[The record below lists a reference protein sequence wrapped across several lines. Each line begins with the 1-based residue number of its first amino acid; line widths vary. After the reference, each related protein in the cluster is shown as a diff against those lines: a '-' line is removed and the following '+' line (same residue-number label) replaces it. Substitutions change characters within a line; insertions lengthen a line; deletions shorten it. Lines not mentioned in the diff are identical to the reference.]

1 MFHDVT
7 GHRQP
12 PICRERRFTRM
23 AVQAASRSSIIRL
36 SLAVAIA
43 SAGLASMLGMVE
55 AARASLVI
63 DAGYS
68 PNAGET
74 CFATPDGGATVFSST
89 DASAVQDA
97 VTAANPGDTIRAAG
111 YCAGVHEVVHEM
123 QTVHIPKELTL
134 RGGYTTTNWST
145 AFPVTQPTT
154 LDAQG
159 LGRVIYATDRLTMAD
174 MTVQNGSISG
184 AGGCPSGCGGGVFAA
199 GALSLDGVDIR
210 GNTAASDGGGVYAF
224 GVTRLSD
231 DLFLGNS
238 CTSVDCR
245 GGGLFVYGVL
255 MLNGSR
261 FIGNV
266 AAGSG
271 GGAYVTSGLV
281 SHSEIANALFARNAA
296 GMAAAIYLIE
306 PTSGNGT
313 ADVINTTIASPTLSS
328 GPAIGIGAGAV
339 NITNTSIASYTIG
352 ISNAVGTV
360 CEDYNLFYSNVITS
374 AGLITHGAHSFVDN
388 PGFVDPR
395 ADDYHLA
402 SPSAAIDRGVDAG
415 VYADLDGHPRP
426 QGAGYDIG
434 AYESSFFVD
443 LSIVKSV
450 TPAAA
455 AAGHAIT
462 YTLAFSNAGNRT
474 ATGVVITDTGSAGW
488 VSNMAYVASIPVTPA
503 PGLAF
508 SWQVGSLAPDA
519 TARITLTGI
528 FSPADEGEA
537 SYINV
542 AHIGS
547 ADAEIITANNRSS
560 AELTQLQA
568 IVYLP
573 VVMH

>member
-1 MFHDVT
+1 
-7 GHRQP
+7 
-12 PICRERRFTRM
+12 M
-23 AVQAASRSSIIRL
+23 AVRAASRTSIIRT

-43 SAGLASMLGMVE
+43 SVGLASMLGMVD
-55 AARASLVI
+55 AARASLVS

-74 CFATPDGGATVFSST
+74 CFATPDGGITVFAST

-97 VTAANPGDTIRAAG
+97 VTAANPGDTVQAAG

-134 RGGYTTTNWST
+134 RGGYTTTNWSA

-159 LGRVIYATDRLTMAD
+159 LGRVIYATDRLTVAD
-174 MTVQNGSISG
+174 VTVQNGGISG
-184 AGGCPSGCGGGVFAA
+184 VGGCPSGCGGGIFAA
-199 GALSLDGVDIR
+199 GALSLDGVNMVR
-210 GNTAASDGGGVYAF
+210 NTATSDGGGVYAF
-224 GVTRLSD
+224 GVTRLSN

-245 GGGLFVYGVL
+245 GGGLFVYGTL
-255 MLNGSR
+255 TLNGSR
-261 FIGNV
+261 FIDNV

-296 GMAAAIYLIE
+296 GTAAAIYLIE

-339 NITNTSIASYTIG
+339 NITNTSFASYTID
-352 ISNAVGTV
+352 ISNAVGMV
-360 CEDYNLFYSNVITS
+360 REDYNLFFNSVITS
-374 AGLITHGAHSFVDN
+374 TGPLVRGPHSFAAN
-388 PGFVDPR
+388 PSFVDPR

-402 SPSAAIDRGVDAG
+402 ASSAAIDRGVDVG
-415 VYADLDGHPRP
+415 VYADLDGQPRP

-443 LSIVKSV
+443 LAIVKSV

-455 AAGHAIT
+455 AAEQALT
-462 YTLAFSNAGNRT
+462 YTLVFSNAGNRA
-474 ATGVVITDTGSAGW
+474 ATGVVISDTGSAGW
-488 VSNMAYVASIPVTPA
+488 VSNMAYEATIPVTPA

-508 SWQVGSLAPDA
+508 SWQAGSLAPA
-519 TARITLTGI
+519 ETALITLTGI
-528 FSPADEGEA
+528 FSPAGEGEA
-537 SYINV
+537 SYTNV
-542 AHIGS
+542 AHIGG
-547 ADAEIITANNRSS
+547 AELETAAINNRSS
-560 AELTQLQA
+560 AELILLQA
-568 IVYLP
+568 VVYLP
-573 VVMH
+573 VIMH